1 MRIGDVLNADQHAV
15 INIPLDPRPQPP
27 ASPVEGQIYT
37 NTTDKAILFWN
48 GVKWIKLG
56 TLDKVE
62 NTDGGLNVAQTD
74 GVATINLNLDN
85 ATIEIGAG
93 VVRIK
98 DAGVTAAKLASN
110 SVTTVKV
117 TDKNITFA
125 KINDIPTMT
134 VIGRTAAGTGVS
146 SAIPIINTND
156 LSGANGTSL
165 VTSGAVKAYVD
176 ASIAGLGKLIGGYDA
191 AANTNFPGGAN
202 TKKADFWYVT
212 VAGSI
217 QGVPFQVGDVIVANK
232 DNPSNTNANDYI
244 FLQTN
249 ADQATT
255 TILGMVM
262 LATNAEVQAGTNN
275 TKAITPAGLSA
286 RTATETRTGLAKI
299 ATTSE
304 ALEGVDN
311 TTIMTPA
318 KVKAVVDASV
328 NQGYTA
334 VFGDTTNIKYP
345 ITHGANTKNLI
356 AEFFEMPSEQKILVD
371 YLPIS
376 NTQIQASFGRPPG
389 LDKVKVVIIT
399 IA

>member
-1 MRIGDVLNADQHAV
+1 MKLYNSLDADQNAV

-27 ASPVEGQIYT
+27 ASPVFGQVYSDST
-37 NTTDKAILFWN
+37 KNAFMFFDGA
-48 GVKWIKLG
+48 KWLKLG
-56 TLDKVE
+56 TLDKIE
-62 NTDGGLNVAQTD
+62 NTDGGINVAQSD
-74 GVATINLNLDN
+74 GIATLNLNLDN
-85 ATIEIGAG
+85 TTVEIGAG
-93 VVRIK
+93 VIRLK
-98 DAGVTAAKLASN
+98 DKGVTTAKLADN

-117 TDKNITFA
+117 VDKNITFA

-134 VIGRTAAGTGVS
+134 VIGRSAAGTGVS
-146 SAIPIINTND
+146 SAIPIINSND

-165 VTSGAVKAYVD
+165 ITSGAVKAYVD
-176 ASIAGLGKLIGGYDA
+176 ASVAGLGKLIGGYDA
-191 AANTNFPGGAN
+191 KTNTNFPGGTN
-202 TKKADFWYVT
+202 TKKGDFWYVN
-212 VAGSI
+212 VAGTI

-304 ALEGVDN
+304 ALDGTDD
-311 TTIMTPA
+311 TTIMTPV
-318 KVKAVVDASV
+318 KVKAVVDAAS
-328 NQGYTA
+328 NKGYSA
-334 VFGDTTNIKYP
+334 EFGDATSTEFT
-345 ITHGANTKNLI
+345 ITHNLISQTLI
-356 AEFFEMPSEQKILVD
+356 AEFFDVDTAQKVLVD
-371 YLPIS
+371 YQLIS
-376 NTQIQASFGRPPG
+376 AVEIRVTLGKPLGTKKLRI
-389 LDKVKVVIIT
+389 VIIPKG
-399 IA
+399 

>member
-1 MRIGDVLNADQHAV
+1 MRIGDVLNVDQHAV

-27 ASPVEGQIYT
+27 ANPVEGQIYT

-48 GVKWIKLG
+48 GTRWVKLG
-56 TLDKVE
+56 SLDKVE
-62 NTDGGLNVAQTD
+62 NTDGGLNVVQTD
-74 GVATINLNLDN
+74 GIATINLNLDN

-98 DAGVTAAKLASN
+98 DAGVTTAKLASN

-146 SAIPIINTND
+146 SAIPIINAND

-176 ASIAGLGKLIGGYDA
+176 AAVAGLGKLIGGYDA
-191 AANTNFPGGAN
+191 AANTNFPGGTN

-217 QGVPFQVGDVIVANK
+217 QGVPFQVGDVIIANK

-262 LATNAEVQAGTNN
+262 LATNAEVQTGTNN

-286 RTATETRTGLAKI
+286 RTATESRTGLAKI
-299 ATTSE
+299 ATNAE
-304 ALEGVDN
+304 ALEGTDN

-318 KVKAVVDASV
+318 KVKAVVDATS
-328 NQGYTA
+328 NKGYSA
-334 VFGDTTNIKYP
+334 LFGDATNIKFT
-345 ITHGANTKNLI
+345 IEHGLNTEDLI
-356 AEFFEMPSEQKILVD
+356 ADFFEMPSKIKYLVD
-371 YLPIS
+371 YQIIS
-376 NTQIQASFGRPPG
+376 NTQISVSLGRPPG
-389 LDKVKVVIIT
+389 LNKVKVVIIPKG
-399 IA
+399 